1 MKQRLASICL
11 AAALVVFAG
20 SCAKV
25 QSTGV
30 NDASKR
36 YFDAWISLNYPN
48 APQTA
53 LGSRILADSEG
64 SGSLI
69 GSAETHPFIY
79 GRYLVTD
86 FNGNISSF
94 TDEATA
100 KQLGSYRESAYY
112 GPTVVWRSAGYLSA
126 GVSEMFETMRVGGT
140 RTVAIPG
147 WLTSTTTTDYYDTAE
162 EYLAKV
168 SGGDPAIY
176 TFSVE
181 EAISDIVKWE
191 IDSLSRY
198 MARHYPG
205 VDSTAYGYYYIQTAE
220 PLDTNA
226 FTGGNTVYVN
236 YTGRLLNGQVF
247 DSTIEDTTKRYR
259 LHVEGR
265 TYEPVELSWPNE
277 GESVTFTSGSSAIS
291 GFEKCVHAMRA
302 GEKGVCIFYSGL
314 GYGVKGGGSSIP
326 AISPLIFEI
335 QMLGENS
342 DGRIEIKE
350 E

>member
-1 MKQRLASICL
+1 MRQRLAFICL
-11 AAALVVFAG
+11 AAILTVFAG

-25 QSTGV
+25 QSSGI
-30 NDASKR
+30 NDANKR
-36 YFDAWISLNYPN
+36 FFDAWISVNYPD
-48 APQTA
+48 APQTT

-79 GRYLVTD
+79 CRYLVTD
-86 FNGNISSF
+86 INGNISSF

-100 KQLGSYRESAYY
+100 KQLGSYSESAYY

-140 RTVAIPG
+140 RTVAVPG
-147 WLTSTTTTDYYDTAE
+147 WLTSTTSTDYYDTAE

-168 SGGDPAIY
+168 SGGDPAIF

-181 EAISDIVKWE
+181 EAISDIVEWE

-205 VDSTAYGYYYIQTAE
+205 VDSTAFGYYYIQTAA
-220 PLDTNA
+220 PLDTTA
-226 FTGGNTVYVN
+226 FTDGSSVYVN

-259 LHVEGR
+259 LYVEGR
-265 TYEPVELSWPNE
+265 TYEPTELSWPSE
-277 GESVTFTSGSSAIS
+277 GELVTFSSGSSAIS

-302 GEKGVCIFYSGL
+302 GEKGICIFYSGL
-314 GYGVKGGGSSIP
+314 GYGIKGGGTTIP

-335 QMLGENS
+335 HMLGENS
-342 DGRIEIKE
+342 DGSIDEKE

>member
-1 MKQRLASICL
+1 MKQRFASICL

-25 QSTGV
+25 QSSGV
-30 NDASKR
+30 NEANKR

-48 APQTA
+48 APQTT

-64 SGSLI
+64 QGSLI

-79 GRYLVTD
+79 CRYLVTD
-86 FNGNISSF
+86 LNGNINGF

-100 KQLGSYRESAYY
+100 KQLGSYSESAYY

-126 GVSEMFETMRVGGT
+126 GVSELFETMRVGGT
-140 RTVAIPG
+140 RTAAIPG
-147 WLTSTTTTDYYDTAE
+147 WLTSTASTDYYDTAD

-168 SGGDPAIY
+168 SGSEPSIY

-181 EAISDIVKWE
+181 EAIADIVKWE
-191 IDSLSRY
+191 IDSLTRY
-198 MARHYPG
+198 MTRHYPG

-226 FTGGNTVYVN
+226 FTEGNSVYVN

-259 LHVEGR
+259 LYVEGR
-265 TYEPVELSWPNE
+265 TYEPTELSWPSE
-277 GESVTFTSGSSAIS
+277 GELVTFSSGSSAIS

-302 GEKGVCIFYSGL
+302 GEKGICIFYSGL
-314 GYGVKGGGSSIP
+314 GYGIKGGGTTIP

-342 DGRIEIKE
+342 DGSIDVKE